1 MLRLLLLKA
10 WLRVV
15 LLLVLASF
23 TIAVLHRAFHYLRGR
38 RNRDRGI
45 PCIECKRTAFP
56 VEGTIK
62 RYRCW
67 GCGCRFEGP
76 EHF

>member
-1 MLRLLLLKA
+1 MLKLFLLK
-10 WLRVV
+10 WWIRIVV
-15 LLLVLASF
+15 LMVVVSA
-23 TIAVLHRAFHYLRGR
+23 IVGGAHRTYHYLRGR

-45 PCIECKRTAFP
+45 PCIQCKRTAFP
-56 VEGTIK
+56 VEGTTK

-67 GCGCRFEGP
+67 LCGCRFEGP